1 MVVRPGEDQPKAVEE
16 TEIMKLKAMMAAGA
30 AALAMGSMGADA
42 ASYSGNVAVA
52 TDYVFRGISQTQERP
67 AIQGGFDATFDS
79 GIYAGIWAS
88 NVNFGTDASTE
99 MDYYGG
105 YSGSFGCASCS
116 YKIGFIY
123 YDYDGDPQFDYVEA
137 AASVTYG
144 GLTIGLNYSPEYLGD
159 GTTDAVGDEVEFYY
173 PYANYS
179 YALPADFTLALHVA
193 MNIMSEDGVFEP
205 GEDEYTEWSLG
216 VSRTFAE
223 IGGITLGLTY
233 WDTTVDDLFGVD
245 ADDADARVVFSASKA
260 L

>member
-1 MVVRPGEDQPKAVEE
+1 
-16 TEIMKLKAMMAAGA
+16 MKLKAMMTAGA
-30 AALAMGSMGADA
+30 AALVMGSAGVHA
-42 ASYSGNVAVA
+42 ASYTGNVAVA
-52 TDYVFRGISQTQERP
+52 TDYVFRGVSQTLERP

-88 NVNFGTDASTE
+88 NVNFNTDASTE

-105 YSGSFGCASCS
+105 FSGTFGCTSCS

-123 YDYDGDPQFDYVEA
+123 YDYDGDPGLDYIEG

-144 GLTIGLNYSPEYLGD
+144 GLTVGLNYSPEYLGD
-159 GTTDAVGDEVEFYY
+159 LTTDTFGDEVEFYY

-205 GEDEYTEWSLG
+205 EEDEYTEWSVG
-216 VSRTFAE
+216 VSRSFEE

-233 WDTTVDDLFGVD
+233 WDTTIDELYGYS
-245 ADDADARVVFSASKA
+245 DDADARVVFSASKA

>member
-1 MVVRPGEDQPKAVEE
+1 
-16 TEIMKLKAMMAAGA
+16 MKLKTMMTAGA
-30 AALAMGSMGADA
+30 AALVMGSAGVHA
-42 ASYSGNVAVA
+42 ASYTGNVAVA

-105 YSGSFGCASCS
+105 YAGTFGCSACS

-144 GLTIGLNYSPEYLGD
+144 GLTVGLNYSPEYLGD

-205 GEDEYTEWSLG
+205 DEDEYTEWSVG
-216 VSRTFAE
+216 VSRTFEE

>member
-1 MVVRPGEDQPKAVEE
+1 MNLR
-16 TEIMKLKAMMAAGA
+16 AMMTAGA
-30 AALAMGSMGADA
+30 AALAMGSMGAEA
-42 ASYSGNVAVA
+42 ASYTGNVGVA

-105 YSGSFGCASCS
+105 YSGSFGCSSCS

-144 GLTIGLNYSPEYLGD
+144 GLTVGLNWSPEYLGD
-159 GTTDAVGDEVEFYY
+159 GTTDAIGDEVEFWY

-179 YALPADFTLALHVA
+179 YALPWWDLSLALHVA
-193 MNIMSEDGVFEP
+193 GNIMSEDGVFEP
-205 GEDEYTEWSLG
+205 EEDNYTEWSVGL
-216 VSRTFAE
+216 SRTFKE
-223 IGGITLGLTY
+223 MGGITLGLTY
-233 WDTTVDDLFGVD
+233 WDTTVDDLWGVG
-245 ADDADARVVFSASKA
+245 ADDADGRVVFSASKA

>member
-1 MVVRPGEDQPKAVEE
+1 
-16 TEIMKLKAMMAAGA
+16 MKLKAMMTAGA
-30 AALAMGSMGADA
+30 AALVMGSAGVHA
-42 ASYSGNVAVA
+42 ASYTGNVAVA
-52 TDYVFRGISQTQERP
+52 TDYVFRGVSQTLERP

-88 NVNFGTDASTE
+88 NVNFNTDASTE

-105 YSGSFGCASCS
+105 FSGTFGCTSCS

-144 GLTIGLNYSPEYLGD
+144 GLTVGLNYSPEYLGD

-193 MNIMSEDGVFEP
+193 MNIISEDGVFEP
-205 GEDEYTEWSLG
+205 EEDEYTEWSVG
-216 VSRTFAE
+216 VSRTFEE